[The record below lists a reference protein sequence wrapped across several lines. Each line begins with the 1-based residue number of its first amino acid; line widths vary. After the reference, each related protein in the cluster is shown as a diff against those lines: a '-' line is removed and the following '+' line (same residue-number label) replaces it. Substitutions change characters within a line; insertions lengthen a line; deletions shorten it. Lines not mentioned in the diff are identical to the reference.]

1 MTDPFGDVFDD
12 KRVHV
17 RRVQEKIVVKSRR
30 SGSRYMTKVF
40 RWTLLILA
48 AANPDNFPD
57 QDPFPL
63 VVLLAK

>member
-1 MTDPFGDVFDD
+1 METFVMTKEYMCVE
-12 KRVHV
+12 
-17 RRVQEKIVVKSRR
+17 EKIVVKSRR

-63 VVLLAK
+63 EVLLAK